1 MKLRK
6 SSTSHGSV
14 WLPGVSEICFRS
26 EVDRRR
32 LQLLKLL
39 LLCNRWLQ
47 RVNCKRFGS
56 GSIAVEC
63 RSEAY
68 VCPSLGLIWE
78 WSVSS
83 RPTLV
88 HLTVLGPA
96 YEKGRMAE
104 QSDATTDSELAEV
117 QADAGGQ
124 STDALRQVIVGLT
137 ERSPGIFYLLQG
149 ADGQLSRCYGA

>member
-1 MKLRK
+1 VHQLRVYLDINTTTSPAK
-6 SSTSHGSV
+6 RVRSSA
-14 WLPGVSEICFRS
+14 
-26 EVDRRR
+26 
-32 LQLLKLL
+32 
-39 LLCNRWLQ
+39 N
-47 RVNCKRFGS
+47 S
-56 GSIAVEC
+56 G
-63 RSEAY
+63 
-68 VCPSLGLIWE
+68 
-78 WSVSS
+78 
-83 RPTLV
+83 

-104 QSDATTDSELAEV
+104 QSDATTASELAEV